1 MRAMKHKHMVLIGVL
16 LAAGVVVA
24 VGAVATQRMV
34 AEDEEV
40 SIDAVPA
47 AVRATIV
54 AQAQGNPIREVEIE
68 TKDGV
73 TVYEAE
79 VIIDGEETDILVAAD
94 GTLLGTEV
102 DDEEDEDD
110 EDGDDEDEED
120 GDDVQVSLED
130 LPAAVLAT
138 LKEAAPGAEIKEL
151 ELETEDGRTQYAIDA
166 VLDGQLFDIEI
177 APDGTLL
184 QKELE
189 AEGDDD

>member
-1 MRAMKHKHMVLIGVL
+1 MRAMEHKHMVLIGVL

-24 VGAVATQRMV
+24 VGAVATQRMA

-40 SIDAVPA
+40 SIDAVPP

-73 TVYEAE
+73 MVYEAE

-94 GTLLGTEV
+94 GKLLGTEV

-110 EDGDDEDEED
+110 ED

-189 AEGDDD
+189 AEDDDD